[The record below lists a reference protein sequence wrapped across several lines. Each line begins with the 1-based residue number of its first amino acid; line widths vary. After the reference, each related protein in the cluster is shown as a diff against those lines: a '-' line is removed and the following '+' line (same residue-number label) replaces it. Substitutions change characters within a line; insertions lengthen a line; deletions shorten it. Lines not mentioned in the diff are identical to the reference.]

1 MAGKTFFISDAYLK
15 ANTPINLN
23 VEPTLLSMA
32 IQDAQLLHVQTVLG
46 TRLYKKLETLISTGA
61 IAAAGNEAYKTL
73 LDDYVMQATAQWALA
88 ESIPYIR
95 YKIMNKSVGGQSSDN
110 SAPMELEELK
120 YMQAQL
126 RNRAEYYT
134 QRVADHCMANM
145 AALPE
150 YGQSGNVDEQPAEK
164 NAYFGGMQLDSPDGC
179 ERFMGYNKNTYD
191 L

>member
-95 YKIMNKSVGGQSSDN
+95 YKIYSSPSASVYASSI
-110 SAPMELEELK
+110 SAVP
-120 YMQAQL
+120 
-126 RNRAEYYT
+126 
-134 QRVADHCMANM
+134 
-145 AALPE
+145 
-150 YGQSGNVDEQPAEK
+150 PA
-164 NAYFGGMQLDSPDGC
+164 SWI
-179 ERFMGYNKNTYD
+179 
-191 L
+191 